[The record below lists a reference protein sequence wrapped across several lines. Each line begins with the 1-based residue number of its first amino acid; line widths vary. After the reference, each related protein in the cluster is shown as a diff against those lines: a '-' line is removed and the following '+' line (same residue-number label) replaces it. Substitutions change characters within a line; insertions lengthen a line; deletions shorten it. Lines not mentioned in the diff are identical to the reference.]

1 MEGNL
6 WRFLLIM
13 RTQAKIISIKEKGRI
28 FYAGKQKYNEDAG

>member
-13 RTQAKIISIKEKGRI
+13 RTQARISSIKEKGRI
-28 FYAGKQKYNEDAG
+28 FCAGKQKYNEEAG

>member
-13 RTQAKIISIKEKGRI
+13 RTQARISSMKEKGRI
-28 FYAGKQKYNEDAG
+28 FYTGKQKYNEEAG